1 MTRYKQTMKEALA
14 KVRKEEPAN
23 PDEMEMAHTQLE
35 FIEYAVNEVEE
46 YIKSGVDF
54 PEWLQNKLT
63 KAHEVMKDIHAYME
77 GERSKGAEYGE
88 QKESVELTEAS
99 AGADARRAMRHDPDM
114 TQKFSKDVKATDA
127 DKAASAKNMIVQ
139 LRKSSD
145 VKGNYPIEFADGKK
159 QKVDAKVIDTLLK
172 AHDKIQKPSDKEKFV
187 AMISKSYRDM
197 LNVTKMVATQL
208 KMGEEI
214 SFGEELEEKFVV
226 VYKHK
231 ATGAKL
237 KSTVSTYASAKMS
250 ADMLKAQGHTV
261 LDIIE
266 EETNSDGLSEGLTM
280 MAYNKKEKKK
290 HQLSDG
296 QKLTYKGQK
305 YESEGVTK
313 NIVFVIKGQDGKK
326 IALLKPDVEAALAN
340 GDMVIHDFARVWQ
353 PEEVQEAYRPVK
365 KGHYDVKVTVKN
377 DRDAEKISDWITYN
391 TGERYDI
398 EDIDTDDVIQGG
410 SGFKKGDIKI
420 MGDDAGEYGLEI
432 AKKFGSKVV
441 VVGESVELEEKLKV
455 SDGLGAW
462 IDDFKKSD
470 APQFKGKSDE
480 EKKNMAI
487 AAFTDA
493 GGKLESVQ
501 ESAAKYLSRQIGNI
515 QTRNNFATGK
525 SRIPTPAERR
535 AEMEKQKKKEETEID
550 ESVDAKKVVDYLVKK
565 GNNPKD
571 AQKMV
576 DKQLAYVNKTYKGVT
591 VAKAAEIISS
601 LKEEKEINE
610 VDFNSVIPLL
620 YGAGV
625 GIVLP
630 ALMIYSLLPSSSKEK
645 REAEAAAVANLLP
658 KFRDN
663 KNYKPNSAE
672 IEASKEFVNDV
683 KDNKPSLYK
692 SVMAKLKS
700 MKLKEEE
707 EPKNDQAKSVEQER
721 DDKKKTR
728 IAQLQLQIAK
738 AQEMINRLNR
748 QTELDK
754 MNKGENYA

>member
-1 MTRYKQTMKEALA
+1 MTRYKQTMGEVLA
-14 KVRKEEPAN
+14 QIRADSTAHINEEKFAGWIAFFKGKKLEIRKDQAKDLWGAKQIAMKTLKVPNSQKGLLAIEPAYEEFVKEN
-23 PDEMEMAHTQLE
+23 DEPASPDEMEMAHNQLE

-46 YIKSGVDF
+46 YMKSGVAF

-77 GERSKGAEYGE
+77 GERSKEAEYGE

-99 AGADARRAMRHDPDM
+99 ASADARRAMRHDPDM
-114 TQKFSKDVKATDA
+114 TQRFSQDVKATDA

-208 KMGEEI
+208 KMGEEV
-214 SFGEELEEKFVV
+214 SFSEETLDEFNKKDYRKNEDDNEHTLNALELVKKFGTPQEIKDMQGIYDRHMKRGHITEPDYSKRNAYDKKYYPKLKESVELEEKFVV

-266 EETNSDGLSEGLTM
+266 EETN
-280 MAYNKKEKKK
+280 
-290 HQLSDG
+290 
-296 QKLTYKGQK
+296 
-305 YESEGVTK
+305 
-313 NIVFVIKGQDGKK
+313 
-326 IALLKPDVEAALAN
+326 
-340 GDMVIHDFARVWQ
+340 
-353 PEEVQEAYRPVK
+353 
-365 KGHYDVKVTVKN
+365 
-377 DRDAEKISDWITYN
+377 
-391 TGERYDI
+391 
-398 EDIDTDDVIQGG
+398 
-410 SGFKKGDIKI
+410 
-420 MGDDAGEYGLEI
+420 
-432 AKKFGSKVV
+432 
-441 VVGESVELEEKLKV
+441 LEEKLKV

-462 IDDFKKSD
+462 IDDFVKSD
-470 APQFKGKSDE
+470 APQFQGKDKE
-480 EKKNMAI
+480 ERKNMAI

-493 GGKLESVQ
+493 GGKLESVE
-501 ESAAKYLSRQIGNI
+501 ESSSSKFLNKQISNM

-535 AEMEKQKKKEETEID
+535 AEMEKQKKKEETELD
-550 ESVDAKKVVDYLVKK
+550 EGKVKEFLMTVDDIVSKMKKDRVMKPFADKFKQDVMKTYDVRKSLDKVLPDYVSGGSITKLVSEEVDAKKVVDYLVKK

-601 LKEEKEINE
+601 
-610 VDFNSVIPLL
+610 
-620 YGAGV
+620 
-625 GIVLP
+625 
-630 ALMIYSLLPSSSKEK
+630 
-645 REAEAAAVANLLP
+645 
-658 KFRDN
+658 
-663 KNYKPNSAE
+663 
-672 IEASKEFVNDV
+672 
-683 KDNKPSLYK
+683 
-692 SVMAKLKS
+692 
-700 MKLKEEE
+700 LKEEE

>member
-1 MTRYKQTMKEALA
+1 MTRYKQTMREVLA

-77 GERSKGAEYGE
+77 GERSKEAEYGE

-99 AGADARRAMRHDPDM
+99 AGADARRAMRNDPDM
-114 TQKFSKDVKATDA
+114 IQKFSKDVKATDA
-127 DKAASAKNMIVQ
+127 DKAATAKNMVVQ
-139 LRKSSD
+139 LRKASD

-266 EETNSDGLSEGLTM
+266 EETN
-280 MAYNKKEKKK
+280 
-290 HQLSDG
+290 
-296 QKLTYKGQK
+296 
-305 YESEGVTK
+305 
-313 NIVFVIKGQDGKK
+313 
-326 IALLKPDVEAALAN
+326 
-340 GDMVIHDFARVWQ
+340 
-353 PEEVQEAYRPVK
+353 
-365 KGHYDVKVTVKN
+365 
-377 DRDAEKISDWITYN
+377 
-391 TGERYDI
+391 
-398 EDIDTDDVIQGG
+398 
-410 SGFKKGDIKI
+410 
-420 MGDDAGEYGLEI
+420 
-432 AKKFGSKVV
+432 
-441 VVGESVELEEKLKV
+441 LEEKLKV

-462 IDDFKKSD
+462 IDDFVKSD
-470 APQFKGKSDE
+470 APQFQGKDKE
-480 EKKNMAI
+480 ERKNMAI

-501 ESAAKYLSRQIGNI
+501 ESASKYLSRQIGNM

-576 DKQLAYVNKTYKGVT
+576 DKQFDYVIKTYKNVS

-601 LKEEKEINE
+601 LKEE
-610 VDFNSVIPLL
+610 
-620 YGAGV
+620 
-625 GIVLP
+625 
-630 ALMIYSLLPSSSKEK
+630 
-645 REAEAAAVANLLP
+645 
-658 KFRDN
+658 
-663 KNYKPNSAE
+663 
-672 IEASKEFVNDV
+672 
-683 KDNKPSLYK
+683 
-692 SVMAKLKS
+692 
-700 MKLKEEE
+700 E
-707 EPKNDQAKSVEQER
+707 EPKNDQAKKVDQSREDQ
-721 DDKKKTR
+721 KKTR